1 MKRILIALAVLLA
14 VQVADA
20 QVKSPE
26 AAKKAV
32 LAAEEASQNPKKN
45 TKVAT
50 WLKLATSYMD
60 AYEAPVGN
68 VLVNSPRVQLQMMM
82 GNEKPTAVEEVVVDG
97 MPFKKEVYS
106 NKNLYFDG
114 TDVLRIVEVT
124 VPVFE
129 DPLAGALAAYA
140 KAYEVDVK
148 QSKTKDIVAGI
159 QAIQQRY
166 FNDGMNQYSLGDYK
180 KAGELIVKAAA
191 ASETAPN
198 SVVDTT
204 ALYNAGYIYWASKD
218 FDTAKNLFEKCLA
231 NNYYY
236 ENGEVY
242 AKLGDVYFNLGD
254 KAKGVETLETGFV
267 KFPQSQSILIGLI
280 NYYLESGE
288 NTDRLFELIGQAKQ
302 NEPNNVSLYYV
313 EGNIHK
319 QLGDFDKALA
329 AYKEC
334 ATVDPNYDFGYHG
347 QGALLYDKA
356 VELSEKAQNEL
367 DDAKYQA
374 LVKEYEQ
381 VLLDAIEP
389 FEKAFEV
396 SQNIQVKLNA
406 AEYLKNIY
414 YRFSSVE
421 DKYMQGYKKYDEYVK
436 SNVQ

>member
-82 GNEKPTAVEEVVVDG
+82 GNEKPVAVEEVVVDG

-148 QSKTKDIVAGI
+148 KSKEKDIVAGI

-218 FDTAKNLFEKCLA
+218 FETAKNLFEKCLA

-389 FEKAFEV
+389 FEKAFEI

-421 DKYMQGYKKYDEYVK
+421 DKYMEGYKKYNEYVK
-436 SNVQ
+436 ANVQ

>member
-32 LAAEEASQNPKKN
+32 RAAEEASQNPKKN

-148 QSKTKDIVAGI
+148 KSKEKDIVAGI
-159 QAIQQRY
+159 QSIQQKY

-218 FDTAKNLFEKCLA
+218 FETAKNLFEKCLA

-288 NTDRLFELIGQAKQ
+288 NTNRLFELIGQAKQ

-421 DKYMQGYKKYDEYVK
+421 DKYMEGYKKYNEYVK
-436 SNVQ
+436 ANVQ

>member
-60 AYEAPVGN
+60 AYDAPVGN

-82 GNEKPTAVEEVVVDG
+82 GNETPVAVEEVVVDG

-218 FDTAKNLFEKCLA
+218 FETAKNLFEKCLA

-242 AKLGDVYFNLGD
+242 AKLGDIYFNLGD

-421 DKYMQGYKKYDEYVK
+421 DKYMEGYKKYNEYVK

>member
-20 QVKSPE
+20 QVKSYD
-26 AAKKAV
+26 AVKKAV
-32 LAAEEASQNPKKN
+32 EAAEEAAQNPKKN

-50 WLKLATSYMD
+50 WLKLATTYMD
-60 AYEAPVGN
+60 AYEAPAGN

-82 GNEKPTAVEEVVVDG
+82 GNEKPQSAENVVIEG
-97 MPFKKEVYS
+97 MNFKKEVYA
-106 NKNLYFDG
+106 NKNLYFDEG
-114 TDVLRIVEVT
+114 DVLRIIEVT
-124 VPVFE
+124 NPVFE
-129 DPLAGALAAYA
+129 DPLAKALEAYV
-140 KAYEVDVK
+140 KAYEVDAK
-148 QSKTKDIVAGI
+148 KSKEKDIKEGI
-159 QAIQQRY
+159 RNIAQRY
-166 FNDGMNQYSLGDYK
+166 FNDGMNQYSLGEYK
-180 KAGELIVKAAA
+180 KAGELLGKAAL

-204 ALYNAGYIYWASKD
+204 SLYNAGYIFWASKD
-218 FDTAKNLFEKCLA
+218 YETAKTYFEKCLA

-288 NTDRLFELIGQAKQ
+288 NTDRLFELIAEAKK
-302 NEPNNVSLYYV
+302 NEPDNVSLYYV

-319 QLGDFDKALA
+319 QLGNFEKAVE
-329 AYKEC
+329 AYKQC
-334 ATVDPNYDFGYHG
+334 AVVNPNYDFGYHG
-347 QGALLYDKA
+347 LGALYYDRA
-356 VELSEKAQNEL
+356 VELSEKASQEL
-367 DDAKYQA
+367 DDAKYAA

-381 VLLDAIEP
+381 VLLNAIEP
-389 FEKAFEV
+389 FEKAFEIT
-396 SQNIQVKLNA
+396 SNADVKINC

-421 DKYMQGYKKYDEYVK
+421 DKYMQGYRKYDTYVK
-436 SNVQ
+436 ENAQ

>member
-60 AYEAPVGN
+60 AYDAPVGN

-82 GNEKPTAVEEVVVDG
+82 GNEKPVAVEEVVVDG
-97 MPFKKEVYS
+97 MPFKKEVYA

-204 ALYNAGYIYWASKD
+204 SLYNAGYIYWASKD

-242 AKLGDVYFNLGD
+242 AKLGDIYFNLGD

-421 DKYMQGYKKYDEYVK
+421 DKYMEGYKKYNEYVK

>member
-1 MKRILIALAVLLA
+1 MKRILIALALLLA
-14 VQVADA
+14 VQAADA

-32 LAAEEASQNPKKN
+32 LAAEEAAQNPKKN
-45 TKVAT
+45 TKVGT
-50 WLKLATSYMD
+50 WLKLADSYMD
-60 AYEAPVGN
+60 AYEAPIGN
-68 VLVNSPRVQLQMMM
+68 ILVNSPRVQLQMMM
-82 GNEKPTAVEEVVVDG
+82 GNEKPISVEEVVLDG
-97 MPFKKEVYS
+97 APYKKEVYAM
-106 NKNLYFDG
+106 KNLYFDAS
-114 TDVLRIVEVT
+114 DVLRMVEVT

-129 DPLAGALAAYA
+129 DPLSNALYAYT

-148 QSKTKDIVAGI
+148 KSKEKDIKTGI
-159 QAIQQRY
+159 QSIQQKY
-166 FNDGMNQYSLGDYK
+166 FVDGMNQYTLGNYS
-180 KAGELIVKAAA
+180 KAGELLGKAAI

-218 FDTAKNLFEKCLA
+218 YETAKTYFERCLA
-231 NNYYY
+231 ENYFY

-242 AKLGDVYFNLGD
+242 AKLGDIYFNLGD
-254 KAKGVETLETGFV
+254 KPMGVEILESGFV

-280 NYYLESGE
+280 NYYIESNE
-288 NTDRLFELIGQAKQ
+288 NTDRLFELIGEAKK
-302 NEPNNVSLYYV
+302 NEPENVSLYYV

-319 QLGDFDKALA
+319 QLGNFERALE

-334 ATVDPNYDFGYHG
+334 TIVDPSYDFGYHG
-347 QGALLYDKA
+347 QGALYYDLA
-356 VELSEKAQNEL
+356 VQLSEKAQNEF

-381 VLLDAIEP
+381 ALLDAIEP
-389 FEKAFEV
+389 FEKAFELTR
-396 SQNIQVKLNA
+396 NDLVKLNA

-421 DKYMQGYKKYDEYVK
+421 DKYMQGYNKYNEYVK
-436 SNVQ
+436 ANAQ

>member
-242 AKLGDVYFNLGD
+242 AKLGDIYFNLGD

-396 SQNIQVKLNA
+396 SQNDQVKLNA

-421 DKYMQGYKKYDEYVK
+421 DKYMEGYKKYNEYVK

>member
-60 AYEAPVGN
+60 AYDAPVGN

-218 FDTAKNLFEKCLA
+218 FETAKNLFEKCLA

-421 DKYMQGYKKYDEYVK
+421 DKYMEGYKKYNEYVK
-436 SNVQ
+436 ANVQ

>member
-1 MKRILIALAVLLA
+1 MKKILIALAVLLA

-20 QVKSPE
+20 QVKSVD

-32 LAAEEASQNPKKN
+32 ESAEAASKDAKKS

-50 WLKLATSYMD
+50 WLKLATAYMD
-60 AYEAPVGN
+60 AYEVPAGN
-68 VLVNSPRVQLQMMM
+68 VILNSPRIQLQMMM
-82 GNEKPTAVEEVVVDG
+82 GNEKPVSSEEVVIDG
-97 MPFKKEVYS
+97 LPFKKETYA

-114 TDVLRIVEVT
+114 TDVLRIVEIT
-124 VPVFE
+124 VPVYE
-129 DPLAGALAAYA
+129 DPLGKALEAYA

-148 QSKTKDIVAGI
+148 KSKEKDIKTGI
-159 QAIQQRY
+159 QKIAEKY
-166 FNDGMNQYSLGDYK
+166 YLDGMNQYSLGNFP
-180 KAGELIVKAAA
+180 KAADLLVKAAA
-191 ASETAPN
+191 ASETAPY

-204 ALYNAGYIYWASKD
+204 SLYNAAYIFWASKD
-218 FDTAKNLFEKCLA
+218 YESAKKYFERCLA
-231 NNYYY
+231 ENYYY
-236 ENGEVY
+236 ENGEVF

-267 KFPQSQSILIGLI
+267 KYPQSQSILIGLI

-288 NTDRLFELIGQAKQ
+288 NTDRLFSLIAEAKK

-319 QLGDFDKALA
+319 QLGNREQAIA

-347 QGALLYDKA
+347 LGAYYYDIA
-356 VELSEKAQNEL
+356 VKISEEAAQEL
-367 DDAKYQA
+367 DDTKYAA

-381 VLLDAIEP
+381 YLLDAIEP

-396 SQNIQVKLNA
+396 TQNPDVKLNA

-421 DKYMQGYKKYDEYVK
+421 DKYMQGYNKYNDYVK
-436 SNVQ
+436 NNAQ

>member
-60 AYEAPVGN
+60 AYDAPVGN

-82 GNEKPTAVEEVVVDG
+82 GNEKPVAVEEVVVDG
-97 MPFKKEVYS
+97 MPFKKEVYA

-148 QSKTKDIVAGI
+148 KSKEKDIVAGI

-218 FDTAKNLFEKCLA
+218 FETAKNLFEKCLA

-242 AKLGDVYFNLGD
+242 AKLGDIYFNLGD

-421 DKYMQGYKKYDEYVK
+421 DKYMEGYKKYNEYVK
-436 SNVQ
+436 ANVQ

>member
-60 AYEAPVGN
+60 AYDAPVGN

-82 GNEKPTAVEEVVVDG
+82 GNEKPVAVEEVVVDG
-97 MPFKKEVYS
+97 MPFKKEVYA

-148 QSKTKDIVAGI
+148 KSKEKDIVAGI
-159 QAIQQRY
+159 QSIQQKY

-218 FDTAKNLFEKCLA
+218 FETAKNLFEKCLA

-288 NTDRLFELIGQAKQ
+288 NTNRLFELIGQAKQ

-421 DKYMQGYKKYDEYVK
+421 DKYMEGYKKYNEYVK
-436 SNVQ
+436 ANVQ

>member
-60 AYEAPVGN
+60 AYDAPVGN

-82 GNEKPTAVEEVVVDG
+82 GNEKPVAVEEVVVDG
-97 MPFKKEVYS
+97 MHFKKEVYA

-148 QSKTKDIVAGI
+148 KSKEKDIVAGI
-159 QAIQQRY
+159 QSIQQKY

-204 ALYNAGYIYWASKD
+204 SLYNAGYIYWASKD
-218 FDTAKNLFEKCLA
+218 FETAKNLFEKCLA

-396 SQNIQVKLNA
+396 SQNIQVKINA

-421 DKYMQGYKKYDEYVK
+421 DKYMEGYKKYNEYVK
-436 SNVQ
+436 ANVQ

>member
-218 FDTAKNLFEKCLA
+218 FETAKNLFEKCLA

-242 AKLGDVYFNLGD
+242 AKLGDIYFNLGD

-421 DKYMQGYKKYDEYVK
+421 DKYMEGYKKYNEYVK
-436 SNVQ
+436 ANVQ

>member
-20 QVKSPE
+20 QVKSAD

-32 LAAEEASQNPKKN
+32 EAAEKVAQDPKKN

-50 WLKLATSYMD
+50 WLKLATTYMD
-60 AYEAPVGN
+60 AYEAPAGN
-68 VLVNSPRVQLQMMM
+68 VLLNSPRVQLQMMM
-82 GNEKPTAVEEVVVDG
+82 GNEKPVSSEEVIVDG
-97 MPFKKEVYS
+97 IPFKKEVYA
-106 NKNLYFDG
+106 NKNLYFDA

-124 VPVFE
+124 QPVYA
-129 DPLAGALAAYA
+129 DPLGEALKAYA
-140 KAYEVDVK
+140 KAYEVDAK
-148 QSKTKDIVAGI
+148 KSKEKDIKEGI
-159 QAIQQRY
+159 QNISQKY
-166 FNDGMNQYSLGDYK
+166 FVDGMNQYSLGNYPAAAD
-180 KAGELIVKAAA
+180 LLVKAAN
-191 ASETAPN
+191 ASETAPY

-204 ALYNAGYIYWASKD
+204 SLYNAAYIYWAAKD
-218 FDTAKNLFEKCLA
+218 YETAKTYFEKCLA

-236 ENGEVY
+236 QNGEVY
-242 AKLGDVYFNLGD
+242 AKLGDVFFNLGD
-254 KAKGVETLETGFV
+254 KAKGVQTLETGFV

-288 NTDRLFELIGQAKQ
+288 NTDRLFELIAEAKK
-302 NEPNNVSLYYV
+302 NEPENVSLYYV

-319 QLGDFDKALA
+319 QLGNTEKAIA

-334 ATVDPNYDFGYHG
+334 AKVDPNYDFGYHG
-347 QGALLYDKA
+347 LGAYYYDLA
-356 VELSEKAQNEL
+356 VKISEQAAQEL
-367 DDAKYQA
+367 DDTKYAA

-381 VLLDAIEP
+381 YLLDAIEP

-396 SQNIQVKLNA
+396 TKNPEVKLNA

-421 DKYMQGYKKYDEYVK
+421 DKYMQGYNKYNDYVK
-436 SNVQ
+436 NNAQ

>member
-218 FDTAKNLFEKCLA
+218 FETAKNLFEKCLA

-242 AKLGDVYFNLGD
+242 AKLGDIYFNLGD

-421 DKYMQGYKKYDEYVK
+421 DKYMEGYKKYNEYVK

>member
-32 LAAEEASQNPKKN
+32 LAAEEASQKPKKN

-60 AYEAPVGN
+60 AYDAPVGN

-82 GNEKPTAVEEVVVDG
+82 GNEKPVAVEEVVVDG
-97 MPFKKEVYS
+97 MPFKKEVYA

-148 QSKTKDIVAGI
+148 KSKEKDIVAGI
-159 QAIQQRY
+159 QSIQQKY

-204 ALYNAGYIYWASKD
+204 SLYNAGYIYWASKD
-218 FDTAKNLFEKCLA
+218 FETAKNLFEKCLA

-421 DKYMQGYKKYDEYVK
+421 DKYMEGYKKYNEYVK
-436 SNVQ
+436 ANVQ